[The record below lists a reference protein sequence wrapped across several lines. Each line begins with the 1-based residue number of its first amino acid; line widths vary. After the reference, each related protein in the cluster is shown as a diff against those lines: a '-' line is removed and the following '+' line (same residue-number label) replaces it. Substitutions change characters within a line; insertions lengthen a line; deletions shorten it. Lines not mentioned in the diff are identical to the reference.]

1 MAIVVAGAVIDG
13 DKLLIAQRSKPAEL
27 AGQWELPGGK
37 VVEGESEPQ
46 ALVRELHEELGI
58 TVTVGSRLGEDVV
71 GIGPAGNLVLRAYRV
86 QLHSGTPH
94 PHEHL
99 ALRWVKS
106 DDLDAVQ
113 WVAADREW
121 IGALRDALVAA
132 RPV

>member
-37 VVEGESEPQ
+37 VAEGESEPQ
-46 ALVRELHEELGI
+46 ALARELREELGI
-58 TVTVGSRLGEDVV
+58 EVEVDTRVGEDVV
-71 GIGPAGNLVLRAYRV
+71 VGNLVLRAYRAR
-86 QLHSGTPH
+86 LRDGGIPH

-99 ALRWVKS
+99 ALRWVTA
-106 DDLDAVQ
+106 DELDTVE
-113 WVAADREW
+113 WVAADAGW
-121 IGALRDALVAA
+121 IPALRAALVGP

>member
-13 DKLLIAQRSKPAEL
+13 DKLLIAQRSKPVEL

-46 ALVRELHEELGI
+46 ALARELREELGI
-58 TVTVGSRLGEDVV
+58 EVAVDSRLGDDVV
-71 GIGPAGNLVLRAYRV
+71 VGNLVLRAYRARLDGGV
-86 QLHSGTPH
+86 PH

-99 ALRWVKS
+99 ALRWVTA
-106 DDLDAVQ
+106 DELDTVE
-113 WVAADREW
+113 WVPADGGW
-121 IGALRDALVAA
+121 IPALRAALVGA

>member
-13 DKLLIAQRSKPAEL
+13 DKLLIAQRSKPVEL

-46 ALVRELHEELGI
+46 ALARELREELGI
-58 TVTVGSRLGEDVV
+58 EVAVDSRLGEDVV
-71 GIGPAGNLVLRAYRV
+71 VGNLVLRAYRARLDGGV
-86 QLHSGTPH
+86 PH

-99 ALRWVKS
+99 ALRWITA
-106 DDLDAVQ
+106 DELDTVE
-113 WVAADREW
+113 WVPADGGW
-121 IGALRDALVAA
+121 IPALRAALVGA

>member
-13 DKLLIAQRSKPAEL
+13 DKLLIAQRSKPVEL

-46 ALVRELHEELGI
+46 ALARELREELGI
-58 TVTVGSRLGEDVV
+58 EVVVDSRLGEDVV
-71 GIGPAGNLVLRAYRV
+71 VGNLVLRAYRAR
-86 QLHSGTPH
+86 LDGGIPH

-99 ALRWVKS
+99 ALRWVTA
-106 DDLDAVQ
+106 DELDTVE
-113 WVAADREW
+113 WVPADGGW
-121 IGALRDALVAA
+121 IPALRAALVGA

>member
-37 VVEGESEPQ
+37 VAEGESEPQ
-46 ALVRELHEELGI
+46 ALARELREELGI
-58 TVTVGSRLGEDVV
+58 EVEVDTRIGEDVV
-71 GIGPAGNLVLRAYRV
+71 VGNLVLRAYRAR
-86 QLHSGTPH
+86 LRDGGIPH

-99 ALRWVKS
+99 ALRWVTA
-106 DDLDAVQ
+106 DELDTVE
-113 WVAADREW
+113 WVAADAGW
-121 IGALRDALVAA
+121 IPALRAALVGP

>member
-37 VVEGESEPQ
+37 VAEGESEPQ
-46 ALVRELHEELGI
+46 ALARELREELGI
-58 TVTVGSRLGEDVV
+58 EVEVDTRIGEDVV
-71 GIGPAGNLVLRAYRV
+71 VGNLVLRAYRARS
-86 QLHSGTPH
+86 HDGGIPH

-99 ALRWVKS
+99 ALRWVTA
-106 DDLDAVQ
+106 DELDTVE
-113 WVAADREW
+113 WVAADAGW
-121 IGALRDALVAA
+121 IPALRAALVGP

>member
-13 DKLLIAQRSKPAEL
+13 DKLLIAQRSKPVEL

-46 ALVRELHEELGI
+46 ALARELREELGI
-58 TVTVGSRLGEDVV
+58 EVAVDSRLGEDVV
-71 GIGPAGNLVLRAYRV
+71 VGNLVLRAYRAR
-86 QLHSGTPH
+86 LDGGIPH

-99 ALRWVKS
+99 ALRWVTA
-106 DDLDAVQ
+106 DELDTVE
-113 WVAADREW
+113 WVPADGGW
-121 IGALRDALVAA
+121 IPALRAALVGA

>member
-13 DKLLIAQRSKPAEL
+13 DKLLIAQRSKPVEL

-46 ALVRELHEELGI
+46 ALARELREELGI
-58 TVTVGSRLGEDVV
+58 EVAVDSRLGEDVV
-71 GIGPAGNLVLRAYRV
+71 VGNLVLRAYRARLDGGV
-86 QLHSGTPH
+86 PH

-99 ALRWVKS
+99 ALRWVTA
-106 DDLDAVQ
+106 DELDTVE
-113 WVAADREW
+113 WVPADGGW
-121 IGALRDALVAA
+121 IPALRAALVGA

>member
-37 VVEGESEPQ
+37 VAEGESEPQ
-46 ALVRELHEELGI
+46 ALARELREELGI
-58 TVTVGSRLGEDVV
+58 EVAVDTRIGEDVV
-71 GIGPAGNLVLRAYRV
+71 VGNLVLRAYRAR
-86 QLHSGTPH
+86 LHDGGIPH

-99 ALRWVKS
+99 ALRWVTA
-106 DDLDAVQ
+106 DELDTVE
-113 WVAADREW
+113 WVAADAGW
-121 IGALRDALVAA
+121 IPALRAALVGP

>member
-13 DKLLIAQRSKPAEL
+13 DKLLIAQRSTPVEL

-46 ALVRELHEELGI
+46 ALARELREELGI
-58 TVTVGSRLGEDVV
+58 EVAVDSRLGADVV
-71 GIGPAGNLVLRAYRV
+71 VGNLVLRAYRARLDGGV
-86 QLHSGTPH
+86 PH

-99 ALRWVKS
+99 ALRWVTA
-106 DDLDAVQ
+106 DELDTVE
-113 WVAADREW
+113 WVPADGGW
-121 IGALRDALVAA
+121 IPALRAALVGA

>member
-37 VVEGESEPQ
+37 VAEGESEPQ
-46 ALVRELHEELGI
+46 ALARELREELGI
-58 TVTVGSRLGEDVV
+58 EVEVDTRVGEDVV
-71 GIGPAGNLVLRAYRV
+71 VGNLVLRAYRARV
-86 QLHSGTPH
+86 HDGGIPH

-99 ALRWVKS
+99 ALRWVTA
-106 DDLDAVQ
+106 DELDTVE
-113 WVAADREW
+113 WVAADAGW
-121 IGALRDALVAA
+121 IPVLRAALVGP

>member
-37 VVEGESEPQ
+37 VAEGESEPQ
-46 ALVRELHEELGI
+46 ALARELREELGI
-58 TVTVGSRLGEDVV
+58 EVEVDTRIGEDVV
-71 GIGPAGNLVLRAYRV
+71 VGNLVLRAYRAR
-86 QLHSGTPH
+86 LHDGGIPH

-99 ALRWVKS
+99 ALRWVTA
-106 DDLDAVQ
+106 DELDTVE
-113 WVAADREW
+113 WVAADAGW
-121 IGALRDALVAA
+121 IPALRAALVGP

>member
-37 VVEGESEPQ
+37 VAEGESEPL
-46 ALVRELHEELGI
+46 ALARELREELGI
-58 TVTVGSRLGEDVV
+58 EVDVDTRIGEDVV
-71 GIGPAGNLVLRAYRV
+71 VGNLVLRAYRAR
-86 QLHSGTPH
+86 LHDGGIPH

-99 ALRWVKS
+99 ALRWVTA
-106 DDLDAVQ
+106 DELDTVE
-113 WVAADREW
+113 WVAADAGW
-121 IGALRDALVAA
+121 IPALRAALVGP

>member
-37 VVEGESEPQ
+37 VAEGESEPQ
-46 ALVRELHEELGI
+46 ALARELREELGI
-58 TVTVGSRLGEDVV
+58 EVEVDTRMGEDVV
-71 GIGPAGNLVLRAYRV
+71 VGNLVLRAYRAR
-86 QLHSGTPH
+86 LRDGGIPH

-99 ALRWVKS
+99 ALRWVTA
-106 DDLDAVQ
+106 DELDTVE
-113 WVAADREW
+113 WVAADAGW
-121 IGALRDALVAA
+121 IPALRAALVGP

>member
-37 VVEGESEPQ
+37 VAEGESEPL
-46 ALVRELHEELGI
+46 ALARELREELGI
-58 TVTVGSRLGEDVV
+58 EVEVDTRIGEDVV
-71 GIGPAGNLVLRAYRV
+71 VGNLVLRAYRAR
-86 QLHSGTPH
+86 LHDGGIPH

-99 ALRWVKS
+99 ALRWVTA
-106 DDLDAVQ
+106 DELDTVE
-113 WVAADREW
+113 WVAADAGW
-121 IGALRDALVAA
+121 IPALRAALVGP

>member
-37 VVEGESEPQ
+37 VAEGESEPQ
-46 ALVRELHEELGI
+46 ALARELREELGI
-58 TVTVGSRLGEDVV
+58 EVEVDTRVGEDVV
-71 GIGPAGNLVLRAYRV
+71 VGNLVLRAYRAR
-86 QLHSGTPH
+86 LHDGGIPH

-99 ALRWVKS
+99 ALRWVTA
-106 DDLDAVQ
+106 DELDTVE
-113 WVAADREW
+113 WVAADAGW
-121 IGALRDALVAA
+121 IPALRAALVGP

>member
-37 VVEGESEPQ
+37 VAEGESEPQ
-46 ALVRELHEELGI
+46 ALARELREELGI
-58 TVTVGSRLGEDVV
+58 EVEVDTRIGEDVV
-71 GIGPAGNLVLRAYRV
+71 VGNLVLRAYLAR
-86 QLHSGTPH
+86 LHDGGIPH

-99 ALRWVKS
+99 ALRWVTA
-106 DDLDAVQ
+106 DELDTVE
-113 WVAADREW
+113 WVAADAGW
-121 IGALRDALVAA
+121 IPALRAALVGP

>member
-37 VVEGESEPQ
+37 VAEGESEPQ
-46 ALVRELHEELGI
+46 ALARELREELGI
-58 TVTVGSRLGEDVV
+58 EVEVDTRVGEDVV
-71 GIGPAGNLVLRAYRV
+71 VGNLVLRAYRARV
-86 QLHSGTPH
+86 HDGGIPH

-99 ALRWVKS
+99 ALRWVTA
-106 DDLDAVQ
+106 DELDTVE
-113 WVAADREW
+113 WVAADAGW
-121 IGALRDALVAA
+121 IPALRAALVGP

>member
-37 VVEGESEPQ
+37 VAAGESEPQ
-46 ALVRELHEELGI
+46 ALARELREELGI
-58 TVTVGSRLGEDVV
+58 EVEVDTRMGEDVV
-71 GIGPAGNLVLRAYRV
+71 VGNLVLRAYRAR
-86 QLHSGTPH
+86 LRDGGIPH

-99 ALRWVKS
+99 ALRWVTA
-106 DDLDAVQ
+106 DELDTVE
-113 WVAADREW
+113 WVAADAGW
-121 IGALRDALVAA
+121 IPALRAALVGP